1 MKKNIY
7 SATAMLVCL
16 LLGYTGARFVSE
28 NTKSYNFASI
38 MSMTPQFQ
46 FENENVRKH
55 IIENGDIESY
65 TTMMDSL
72 HQKDSIYLL
81 NGLCYALI
89 MKEKYHYAK
98 AGKDATE
105 IFNFIKKI
113 GNENTSQNSK

>member
-72 HQKDSIYLL
+72 HQKDSI
-81 NGLCYALI
+81 NLI
-89 MKEKYHYAK
+89 
-98 AGKDATE
+98 DCFV
-105 IFNFIKKI
+105 IR
-113 GNENTSQNSK
+113 